1 MTGYGLHKEG
11 VRQEKEKTLYRK
23 EELELM
29 TTHQLREIC
38 RRERLIQGL
47 INPLDKEERIYV
59 IMGYRGLGEKQL
71 MRK

>member
-29 TTHQLREIC
+29 ITHQLREIC
-38 RRERLIQGL
+38 RRKGL
-47 INPLDKEERIYV
+47 I
-59 IMGYRGLGEKQL
+59 
-71 MRK
+71 